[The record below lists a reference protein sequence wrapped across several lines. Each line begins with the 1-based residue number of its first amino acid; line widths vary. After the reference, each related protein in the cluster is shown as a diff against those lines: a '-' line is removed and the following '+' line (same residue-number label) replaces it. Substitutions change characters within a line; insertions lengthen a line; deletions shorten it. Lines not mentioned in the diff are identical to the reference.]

1 MVEKEKK
8 QPVEPQDVVSE
19 AKKKKLTYEEK
30 LRKIE
35 EKEKQ
40 LKAKRRKLIA
50 QHSQEERKART
61 RRLIQLGGMTE
72 KYLGVLDSEEDQA
85 RFAQDLM
92 LIQVLRQ
99 EETKNKPY
107 TKEALQIALQIKKTI
122 EKQLRRPL
130 KEADVNLLH
139 TFLEK
144 QDERGGFFK
153 DAMK

>member
-61 RRLIQLGGMTE
+61 RRLIQLGGMAE

-107 TKEALQIALQIKKTI
+107 TKEALQTALQIKKTI

>member
-1 MVEKEKK
+1 MVGKEKK
-8 QPVEPQDVVSE
+8 QPVEPQYVVSDSN
-19 AKKKKLTYEEK
+19 KKKLTYEEK

-50 QHSQEERKART
+50 KHSQEERKART

-72 KYLGVLDSEEDQA
+72 KYLGVLDSAEDQTH
-85 RFAQDLM
+85 FAQDLM

-99 EETKNKPY
+99 EETRDEPY
-107 TKEALQIALQIKKTI
+107 TKEALQIALLIKKAI
-122 EKQLRRPL
+122 EKQLHRTL
-130 KEADVNLLH
+130 KKADVNLLR

-144 QDERGGFFK
+144 QDERGDYFK

>member
-1 MVEKEKK
+1 MVEKEKN
-8 QPVEPQDVVSE
+8 QPSEPQDIVSE

-61 RRLIQLGGMTE
+61 RRLIQLGGIAE
-72 KYLGVLDSEEDQA
+72 KYLGVMDSEEDQE

-92 LIQVLRQ
+92 IIQAIRQ
-99 EETKNKPY
+99 EETENDPY
-107 TKEALQIALQIKKTI
+107 TKETVQLAIQIKQAI
-122 EKQLRRPL
+122 EKQLHRSL
-130 KEADVNLLH
+130 KPADKKRLQ
-139 TFLEK
+139 TFLEI
-144 QDERGGFFK
+144 QDERGDYFK
-153 DAMK
+153 NAMK

>member
-1 MVEKEKK
+1 MVEKEKN

-50 QHSQEERKART
+50 QHSQAERKART

-72 KYLGVLDSEEDQA
+72 KYIGVLDSAEDQT

-99 EETKNKPY
+99 EETRDEPY
-107 TKEALQIALQIKKTI
+107 TKEALQIALLIKKAI
-122 EKQLRRPL
+122 EKQLHRPL
-130 KEADVNLLH
+130 KKADVNLLR

>member
-8 QPVEPQDVVSE
+8 QQSEPQDIVSE

-61 RRLIQLGGMTE
+61 RRLIQLGGMAE

>member
-8 QPVEPQDVVSE
+8 QPVEPQDVVSA

-30 LRKIE
+30 LLKIE

-50 QHSQEERKART
+50 QHSQAERKART
-61 RRLIQLGGMTE
+61 RRLIQLGGMAE
-72 KYLGVLDSEEDQA
+72 KYLGVMDSEKDQA

-92 LIQVLRQ
+92 IIQLLRQ
-99 EETKNKPY
+99 KEPGDKPY
-107 TKEALQIALQIKKTI
+107 TKEALQIALQIKRMI
-122 EKQLRRPL
+122 EKQLHRPL
-130 KEADVNLLH
+130 NPEDVQRLQ

-144 QDERGGFFK
+144 QDKRGNYFK
-153 DAMK
+153 DTMK

>member
-1 MVEKEKK
+1 MVEKENK
-8 QPVEPQDVVSE
+8 QPVKPQDVVSE

-40 LKAKRRKLIA
+40 LKAKRRRLIA

-61 RRLIQLGGMTE
+61 RRLIQLGGMAE
-72 KYLGVLDSEEDQA
+72 KYLGILDGEEDQA

-99 EETKNKPY
+99 EETEDKPY
-107 TKEALQIALQIKKTI
+107 TKEALQIALLIKKTI
-122 EKQLRRPL
+122 EKQLHRPL
-130 KEADVNLLH
+130 KKADVNLLH

-144 QDERGGFFK
+144 QDERGDYFK

>member
-8 QPVEPQDVVSE
+8 QPVEAQDVVSE

-61 RRLIQLGGMTE
+61 RRLIQLGGMAE
-72 KYLGVLDSEEDQA
+72 KYLGVLDSAEDQA
-85 RFAQDLM
+85 RFVQDLM

-107 TKEALQIALQIKKTI
+107 TKEALQTALQIKKTI

>member
-1 MVEKEKK
+1 MVDKETK
-8 QPVEPQDVVSE
+8 QSVEPQDVVSE

-61 RRLIQLGGMTE
+61 RRLIQLGGMAE
-72 KYLGVLDSEEDQA
+72 KYLGVLDSAEDQT
-85 RFAQDLM
+85 RFSQDLM

-99 EETKNKPY
+99 EEPGDKPY
-107 TKEALQIALQIKKTI
+107 TKEALQIALQIKRTI
-122 EKQLRRPL
+122 EKQLHRPL
-130 KEADVNLLH
+130 KPEDVQRLQ

-144 QDERGGFFK
+144 QDKRGNYFK
-153 DAMK
+153 DTMK

>member
-8 QPVEPQDVVSE
+8 QPSEPQDIVPE

-40 LKAKRRKLIA
+40 LKAKRRRLIA

-61 RRLIQLGGMTE
+61 RRLIQLGGMAE
-72 KYLGVLDSEEDQA
+72 KYLGILDGEEDQA

-99 EETKNKPY
+99 EETEDKPY
-107 TKEALQIALQIKKTI
+107 TKEALQIALLIKKTI
-122 EKQLRRPL
+122 EKQLHRPL
-130 KEADVNLLH
+130 KKADVNLLH

-144 QDERGGFFK
+144 QDERGDYFK

>member
-1 MVEKEKK
+1 MVEKEKL
-8 QPVEPQDVVSE
+8 QPSEPQDIVSK

>member
-1 MVEKEKK
+1 MVEKENK
-8 QPVEPQDVVSE
+8 QPIEPQDVVSE

-50 QHSQEERKART
+50 KHSQEERKART
-61 RRLIQLGGMTE
+61 RRLIQLGGMAE
-72 KYLGVLDSEEDQA
+72 KYLGVMDSEEDQA

-92 LIQVLRQ
+92 IIQAIRQ
-99 EETKNKPY
+99 EETENDPY
-107 TKEALQIALQIKKTI
+107 TKEALQIALLIKKAI
-122 EKQLRRPL
+122 EKQLHRPL
-130 KEADVNLLH
+130 KKADVNLLR

>member
-8 QPVEPQDVVSE
+8 QPSEPQDIVPE

-50 QHSQEERKART
+50 KHSQDERKART

-72 KYLGVLDSEEDQA
+72 KYLGVLDSAEDQTH
-85 RFAQDLM
+85 FAQDLM

-99 EETKNKPY
+99 EETRDEPY
-107 TKEALQIALQIKKTI
+107 TKEALQIALLIKKAI
-122 EKQLRRPL
+122 EKQLHRPL
-130 KEADVNLLH
+130 KKADVNLLR